1 MALQRYTR
9 PVDGTI
15 PVPALLYDDEELLA
29 SQENTGI
36 YDGYVQAYLSFTH
49 CSKYSSL
56 LDYLVFLTCNPF
68 ITSINNSAYRNHQ
81 TTRLVQSGTIQAT
94 HFGTLGIK
102 RPFKFWYFLV
112 TFT

>member
-9 PVDGTI
+9 TADGTI

-36 YDGYVQAYLSFTH
+36 YDGYVQVYLSFTH

-68 ITSINNSAYRNHQ
+68 KTSINNSAYRNHQ
-81 TTRLVQSGTIQAT
+81 TTRLVQSMYQPIAYSTSMPAIGSLIHSQWTCYI
-94 HFGTLGIK
+94 
-102 RPFKFWYFLV
+102 
-112 TFT
+112 